1 MTNRKKSSSIFVY
14 FGIFLSS
21 TVGFVYASAET
32 RSNALKQQDSVQQHF
47 PVKKLV
53 QDTYEDITA
62 TYPLDAPVPSN
73 IKTEIEY
80 DPSTAS
86 YILRTYLG
94 NIEIATPF
102 RMTEQEYLD
111 YSGRQEMQRYW
122 YEKNSSAQQ
131 NVEDKFS
138 VTDMKFDISNQDTRF
153 CRNFYGFQ
161 NQQNRQS
168 CID

>member
-21 TVGFVYASAET
+21 TVGFVYASLQQPVPAET

-94 NIEIATPF
+94 NIEIATHATLLV
-102 RMTEQEYLD
+102 R
-111 YSGRQEMQRYW
+111 
-122 YEKNSSAQQ
+122 K
-131 NVEDKFS
+131 KF
-138 VTDMKFDISNQDTRF
+138 F
-153 CRNFYGFQ
+153 CTTKR
-161 NQQNRQS
+161 
-168 CID
+168 